1 MTMKIRKYLLI
12 KQALPIPR
20 TVRGDRIGGGTGW

>member
-1 MTMKIRKYLLI
+1 MKIRKYLLI

-20 TVRGDRIGGGTGW
+20 TVRWIEWGGTGW